1 MPLSLSLSLCYVIL
15 IIICNTEELSLA
27 GRELEGFDVSVDVAF
42 QDAVVWFDMDIL
54 TRLQPFFEKKDAD
67 KTAHHTIEEK
77 KKGRPQPTS
86 PTNIADSLA
95 KISVEPLS
103 KKSTTKQVKKE
114 REILSFLRK
123 FLTPYLPKRC

>member
-1 MPLSLSLSLCYVIL
+1 M
-15 IIICNTEELSLA
+15 
-27 GRELEGFDVSVDVAF
+27 SVDVAF

-67 KTAHHTIEEK
+67 KTAHHTIEEE

-103 KKSTTKQVKKE
+103 KKNTTKQVRKQ
-114 REILSFLRK
+114 REIFSLLRK
-123 FLTPYLPKRC
+123 ILTHA